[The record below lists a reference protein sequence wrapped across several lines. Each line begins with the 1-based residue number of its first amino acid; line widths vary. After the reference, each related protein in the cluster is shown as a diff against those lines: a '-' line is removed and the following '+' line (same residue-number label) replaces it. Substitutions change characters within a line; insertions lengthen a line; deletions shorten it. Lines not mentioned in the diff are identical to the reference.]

1 MTENNTNYKS
11 QEAELISDLTFE
23 DVLQIVKKWIV
34 FLSTKWLLIFFVGL
48 VGGGL
53 GVIYA
58 WQKPITYISK
68 LTFVVEEGKSTSAG
82 LGGLSSLAGQFG
94 LDLGNASGGG
104 LLSGDNLPLY
114 FKSISLIREVLL
126 SSYNSKQSYA
136 DVYVDISDQKKEWI
150 ADPKIGD
157 IKFQTITEGRNL
169 SRLQDSL
176 LSPIIEDIIINRL
189 TVSKTDKKAGFVD
202 VIVEMKNEEFAK
214 RFCEKIVSLAVDKYL
229 AIKTN
234 RQKNTVDR
242 LQARLDSIAFLL
254 EKKTETGANLQATVS
269 TMDINPLYRA
279 GSIVKTETTIR
290 DKTLLATIFAQV
302 TQNLELA
309 KFTLSQE
316 TPVIQIVDYPY
327 FPLRKNKLSKLKIGF
342 STSLLFVILTCF
354 GLILNKK
361 MKEERLRKIGPS
373 SL

>member
-1 MTENNTNYKS
+1 MTQKKSNYKS
-11 QEAELISDLTFE
+11 QETEFISDLSFE
-23 DVLQIVKKWIV
+23 DMLQVMKKWV
-34 FLSTKWLLIFFVGL
+34 VYLSTKWVVIFFVGL
-48 VGGGL
+48 VGGGV

-58 WQKPITYISK
+58 WQKPVTYISK
-68 LTFVVEEGKSTSAG
+68 LTFVVEEGKSASAG

-126 SSYNSKQSYA
+126 SSYNVNQSFA
-136 DVYVDISDQKKEWI
+136 DVYVDINDQKREWI
-150 ADPKIGD
+150 SDPKIGD
-157 IKFQTITEGRNL
+157 IKFQTTADARNL
-169 SRLQDSL
+169 TRLQDSL

-214 RFCEKIVSLAVDKYL
+214 RFCEKIVSLAVEKYL

-234 RQKNTVDR
+234 RQKGTVDR
-242 LQARLDSIAFLL
+242 LQSRLDSVAFLL
-254 EKKTETGANLQATVS
+254 EKKTETGANLQATMS

-279 GSIVKTETTIR
+279 GSMVKTETTIR

-327 FPLRKNKLSKLKIGF
+327 FPLRRNKLSKLKIGF

-361 MKEERLRKIGPS
+361 MIDERLRKTDII
-373 SL
+373 